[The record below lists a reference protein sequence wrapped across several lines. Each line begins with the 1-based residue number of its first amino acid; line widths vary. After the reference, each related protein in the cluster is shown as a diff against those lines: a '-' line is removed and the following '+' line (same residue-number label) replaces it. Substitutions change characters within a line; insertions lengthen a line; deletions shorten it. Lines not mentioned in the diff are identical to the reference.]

1 MFLMEDDKN
10 VELLYFLKV
19 GEGEGMSVKAG
30 NSQFRSWMCKVKAE
44 NM

>member
-30 NSQFRSWMCKVKAE
+30 NSQFFEFGCVK
-44 NM
+44 